1 MLPIIVPAW
10 EDWDPVRQKFIYGKE
25 TKLLLEHSLISIAK
39 WEAKYKKPYLTEEA
53 KTAEE
58 ALDYIKFMT
67 ISNPNKEISDD
78 VYTHLTFQNMSEIE
92 AYISDPMTA
101 TKITNNEKRPS
112 NKIITSEEIYYSMA
126 AYGIPFE
133 CDKWHFN
140 RLMMLLEVAA
150 IRNKPSKKM
159 SPKETYSQNKA
170 LNAARRAKSH
180 SKG

>member
-25 TKLLLEHSLISIAK
+25 TKLMLEHSLISISK
-39 WEAKYKKPYLTEEA
+39 WEAKYKKPYLTEEP

-78 VYTHLTFQNMSEIE
+78 VYTHLTYQNLKEIE
-92 AYISDPMTA
+92 AYIEDPMTA
-101 TKITNNEKRPS
+101 TKITRKNRPSS

-126 AYGIPFE
+126 AFQIPFE
-133 CDKWHFN
+133 CEKWHFN
-140 RLMMLLEVAA
+140 RLMMLLEVAS
-150 IRNKPSKKM
+150 IRNQPGEKM
-159 SPKETYSQNKA
+159 SQKDIYAQNKA
-170 LNAARRAKSH
+170 RNAARRAKHH